1 MLKITLF
8 SRDRRDAPI
17 RRMTSMTMNRTEG
30 RFATGNRRAVIIGG
44 SMSGLFSAAFLRQIG
59 WDVDVYERS
68 KVELVGRGAGITGH
82 PELFSAL
89 EASGA
94 GTERLGIEVPKRI
107 AIDRD
112 GRITDE
118 RPLRQILTSWDRLQ
132 RLLRAT
138 IDPARY
144 HLGWNFERVDQ
155 DEHGV
160 RVHFSGGRT
169 EHADILIGGDGVRSS
184 VRAQLAP
191 DVQPIYAGYYIWRGA
206 PNESDLDAETLR
218 TIYPLFTFY
227 LPKQQQVITYPIA
240 GFDDDLTPGKRRFNF
255 IWYRV
260 ADAARLREINVD
272 ANGVQHEYSV
282 PPPLIRKDLIAEMR
296 RDAQG
301 ILPPPL
307 LDALSKITQPFITP
321 IYDFTSPAIAFG
333 RVAMVGDAAAN
344 ARPHMGFG
352 MAKAAT
358 DAQALAKH
366 LDAHDDIDS
375 ALAAYNAERQPIGN
389 TIVLH
394 GRKLGCHLGVNL
406 KTAEDRRMHKLLQS
420 DGAMLD
426 WIAVPHFLDAYR

>member
-1 MLKITLF
+1 M
-8 SRDRRDAPI
+8 
-17 RRMTSMTMNRTEG
+17 MTSRTESAFLK
-30 RFATGNRRAVIIGG
+30 RKRRAVIIGG

-82 PELFSAL
+82 PELFDAL
-89 EASGA
+89 HASGA

-107 AIDRD
+107 AIDRE
-112 GRITDE
+112 GRITNE

-144 HLGWNFERVDQ
+144 HLGWEFERVEQ
-155 DEHGV
+155 DGRGV
-160 RVHFSGGRT
+160 RVYFSEGRT
-169 EHADILIGGDGVRSS
+169 EHADLLIGGDGVRSS

-191 DVQPIYAGYYIWRGA
+191 HVQPIYAGYYIWRGA

-260 ADAARLREINVD
+260 ADASRLREMNVD
-272 ANGVQHEYSV
+272 AKGVQHEYSV
-282 PPPLIRKDLIAEMR
+282 PPPLIRKDLIAQMHE
-296 RDAQG
+296 DARE

-307 LDALSKITQPFITP
+307 LDAVLKIKEPFITP
-321 IYDFTSPAIAFG
+321 IYDFTAPSIVFG

-358 DAQALAKH
+358 DAQVLAKH
-366 LDAHDDIDS
+366 LDARDDIDA
-375 ALAAYNAERQPIGN
+375 ALKAYNDERQPIGN

-406 KTAEDRRMHKLLQS
+406 KTEEDRRMHKLLQS

-426 WIAVPHFLDAYR
+426 WIAVPHFLDAYK